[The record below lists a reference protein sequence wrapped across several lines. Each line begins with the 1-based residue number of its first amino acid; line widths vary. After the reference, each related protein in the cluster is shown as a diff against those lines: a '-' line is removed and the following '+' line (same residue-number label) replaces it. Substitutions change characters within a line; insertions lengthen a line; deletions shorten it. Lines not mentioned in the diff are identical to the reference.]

1 MLGGIGPT
9 DFDAEPQIQDH
20 ARNDGIPLG
29 DVAILAP
36 GERDGFWPVKH
47 GEQRNAPQR
56 REVRHQCARERLDL
70 FIRDDRHLDPPRVL
84 QARRKE
90 MHAPLGAVEKADKD
104 LPEVMLR
111 ELARHPLEAH
121 DGPRRR
127 RPHRA
132 HQGVQRTF
140 RAIISR
146 KLGAPQELHA
156 EQRGILRQP
165 PVHLRAIRRRFRRTA
180 NGPRAGRRS
189 GPDVGDH
196 RLSADALHAAL
207 AHPGQCRDLVPRV
220 ARPTEDLNR
229 VPLYHVDHL
238 VPHGEFP

>member
-146 KLGAPQELHA
+146 SWA
-156 EQRGILRQP
+156 
-165 PVHLRAIRRRFRRTA
+165 RRRSSTLSSAGSSVNHPFTCGRYAAAFDGRPTGRAPAADPAPMSVIIGSALTRCTLRFPTPVNAAISCSVWPARRRT
-180 NGPRAGRRS
+180 
-189 GPDVGDH
+189 
-196 RLSADALHAAL
+196 
-207 AHPGQCRDLVPRV
+207 
-220 ARPTEDLNR
+220 
-229 VPLYHVDHL
+229 
-238 VPHGEFP
+238 